1 MSNTEEVCLRI
12 RICKST
18 FEILFLGLLQNAY
31 IRKRKRYGVKKD
43 KYYAH
48 IVIINSI
55 SIYVLKSKG
64 SATFLKYMQG
74 FTNPL

>member
-1 MSNTEEVCLRI
+1 MPPAILGPHLSSSMKTELRHD
-12 RICKST
+12 
-18 FEILFLGLLQNAY
+18 LLKMH